1 MLSYVESEGG
11 RIYRTENPKAWAGPF
26 LSGKVLRKAEGARRH
41 AEQCA
46 DDLREMVARGD
57 TIYSVLRHVSASG
70 MSRRIDFYALKSGV
84 PVWLSGYM
92 AGLLSYKIHK
102 RGGLLVQG
110 CGMDM
115 GFHVVCG
122 LSFKLYGAETV
133 LRSEWI

>member
-11 RIYRTENPKAWAGPF
+11 RIYRTESPGAWAEPF
-26 LSGKVLRKAEGARRH
+26 LKGKLLGRAEGARRH

-46 DDLREMVARGD
+46 NDLREMVARGD
-57 TIYSVLRHVSASG
+57 TVYCVLRQVSASG
-70 MSRRIDFYALKSGV
+70 MSRRIDFYAIKDGR

-92 AGLLSYKIHK
+92 SGLLSYKIHK
-102 RGGLLVQG
+102 RGGLVVTG

-122 LSFKLYGAETV
+122 LSFKLFGAETV

>member
-1 MLSYVESEGG
+1 MLSYVESESG
-11 RIYRTENPKAWAGPF
+11 RIYQTHAPEVWAGPF
-26 LSGKVLRKAEGARRH
+26 LKGRRLSKAEGAQRH

-46 DDLREMVARGD
+46 EDLRWQVARGD
-57 TIYSVLRHVSASG
+57 TVYSVLRHVSASG
-70 MSRRIDFYALKSGV
+70 MSRRIDFYSLKGGV

-92 AGLLSYKIHK
+92 AGLLGYKVH
-102 RGGLLVQG
+102 RQGGLVVTG

-122 LSFKLYGAETV
+122 LSFKLYGAETL

>member
-11 RIYRTENPKAWAGPF
+11 RIYQTESPGAWAGPF
-26 LSGKVLRKAEGARRH
+26 LKGKLLVRAEGARRL

-46 DDLREMVARGD
+46 NDLRAVLAPGD
-57 TIYSVLRHVSASG
+57 TVHSVLRHVSASG

-92 AGLLSYKIHK
+92 AGLLSYKIH
-102 RGGLLVQG
+102 RQGGLVVQG

-122 LSFKLYGAETV
+122 LSFKLFGAETV